1 MTTMLRL
8 ALAAI
13 FSIAITAQAD
23 ARSPHLSLNH
33 TQKHHVVHK
42 PSLRNAQGSVFIDVA
57 ALPAY
62 PTEMTRQGL
71 RQRAEPM
78 GGRQYAPTAKYEVAE
93 SVIGGRPSGCPHRY
107 CGCSASLRVFGRI
120 IAELNLAA
128 NWRKFPSASPA
139 PGMAAW
145 RYGHVFIIESV
156 NGDGTVIAHDG
167 NSGGGLTRLHTVS
180 LRGYRVVNPSGGQ
193 TFSASRYHRQMSA
206 L

>member
-1 MTTMLRL
+1 MNRFFM
-8 ALAAI
+8 AA
-13 FSIAITAQAD
+13 FAVSLLIASTPVEAKN
-23 ARSPHLSLNH
+23 RHLSLNH
-33 TQKHHVVHK
+33 THVRHVAHRHQ
-42 PSLRNAQGSVFIDVA
+42 PTIDRQAFILDVA

-62 PTEMTRQGL
+62 SLELTRNGP
-71 RQRAEPM
+71 RQRQEPM
-78 GGRQYAPTAKYEVAE
+78 GKRQYAPVRYEVAQ
-93 SVIGGRPSGCPHRY
+93 VIGGRPSGCPHRY

-128 NWRKFPSASPA
+128 NWHKFPSASPA

-156 NGDGTVIAHDG
+156 NGDGTVVAHDG

-180 LRGYRVVNPSGGQ
+180 LRGYHVVNPNGGQ
-193 TFSASRYHRQMSA
+193 TFSARHREASA